1 MGPCTPSRDHEA
13 CCMSNEALPKE
24 VAAKVRVAVLGDFQP
39 KHVNSFP
46 MKPDEGYFDLVSP
59 SSYRHS
65 ILLFAFII
73 SRLVFLKFGS
83 CFARGQSKL
92 GPQSLR

>member
-1 MGPCTPSRDHEA
+1 MMDEMGPCTPSRDHEA

-46 MKPDEGYFDLVSP
+46 MKPDEGYFDLVTPRAIVTRSFFLL
-59 SSYRHS
+59 SS
-65 ILLFAFII
+65 F
-73 SRLVFLKFGS
+73 LV
-83 CFARGQSKL
+83 
-92 GPQSLR
+92 